1 MHIFLYYIQISI
13 FCSSSS
19 LVNGHNSPRHAIKM
33 FICFYCYKCFARL
46 FFRVLRPFRHTFWT
60 VCANRVIDNI
70 FIVHINII
78 ATSQLISTQ
87 RHYLPMETTTTRQQ
101 TIRLTC
107 SKENVD
113 NVIGRQKKIQVEDVQ
128 LKFRF
133 KDDGTPN
140 IMQYNTV
147 QRLWDS
153 SGQLSLNVWSK
164 LCLVTRSP
172 QNIKYLF

>member
-1 MHIFLYYIQISI
+1 
-13 FCSSSS
+13 
-19 LVNGHNSPRHAIKM
+19 
-33 FICFYCYKCFARL
+33 
-46 FFRVLRPFRHTFWT
+46 
-60 VCANRVIDNI
+60 
-70 FIVHINII
+70 
-78 ATSQLISTQ
+78 
-87 RHYLPMETTTTRQQ
+87 METTTTRQQ

-153 SGQLSLNVWSK
+153 SGQLSLNV
-164 LCLVTRSP
+164 
-172 QNIKYLF
+172 